1 MLDLI
6 WDEITPMDS
15 DPSLTLWALDLKC
28 DLSLE
33 LDNISDA
40 QKEGR
45 VDRYSCIYDENK
57 NLMSVDVE
65 DAAAATHDV
74 TEAAGVGDRG
84 RGQGEGGVGPVPV
97 RGRAATPEL

>member
-1 MLDLI
+1 MLDVR
-6 WDEITPMDS
+6 ITPMES

-28 DLSLE
+28 DQSLD
-33 LDNISDA
+33 LDNISDL

-45 VDRYSCIYDENK
+45 VDSYRCIYDENK

>member
-15 DPSLTLWALDLKC
+15 DLSLTLWALDLKC

>member
-1 MLDLI
+1 MLELI

-15 DPSLTLWALDLKC
+15 DPYLTLWALDLKC

>member
-1 MLDLI
+1 MLDVR
-6 WDEITPMDS
+6 ITPMES
-15 DPSLTLWALDLKC
+15 DPSLTLWALDLKY

-84 RGQGEGGVGPVPV
+84 RGQGEGGVGPVSV